1 MEEAKRRM
9 NKQAFKFFVFCCF
22 NMTDRMNS
30 TNINDEIIMVQ
41 ILLKVI
47 QIIILYY
54 FNGN

>member
-1 MEEAKRRM
+1 M
-9 NKQAFKFFVFCCF
+9 NKQAFKFFIFCCF
-22 NMTDRMNS
+22 KKMTDRMNS

>member
-1 MEEAKRRM
+1 M
-9 NKQAFKFFVFCCF
+9 NKQAFKFFIFCCF

-30 TNINDEIIMVQ
+30 TNINDEINMVQ
-41 ILLKVI
+41 ILLKVM